1 MARFDHVVRV
11 ARALQKL
18 QETRAGIT
26 VRALAQ
32 DLEVGERTAYRYIEA
47 LIREGYPLENEGG
60 RLRLPRTAPGRLT
73 AEEERQLRMLAMA
86 SYPLEGS
93 PLLPRVEAIISRL
106 GEHTPRQSDLFAR
119 LKVPLTTRGL
129 LAIDYTAHESVLR
142 TLLKAME
149 EQKTVRARYF
159 TASRQEETE
168 RDLDP
173 YHFHYDAGLET
184 LYLIGYCHWR
194 REVRIFA
201 GHRFRAVMLTRRPFQ
216 RETTFDART
225 YLSGA
230 FRIYRGRQATV
241 VRLRFTPDLAPRITE
256 RTWHKSQKVRP
267 MPGGGVELALTL
279 DSLEEVLPFVLSHAA
294 SVEAV
299 EPPELVT
306 RVAAAHRA
314 AALRYEKTRRPAR
327 RAGVPAVR
335 ARVGR

>member
-201 GHRFRAVMLTRRPFQ
+201 GHRFRAVMSDASPVQARDDLRRPHIPVGS
-216 RETTFDART
+216 
-225 YLSGA
+225 LPHLP
-230 FRIYRGRQATV
+230 RQAGDRGPAEV
-241 VRLRFTPDLAPRITE
+241 HARSRASDHRAHLAQVAE
-256 RTWHKSQKVRP
+256 
-267 MPGGGVELALTL
+267 
-279 DSLEEVLPFVLSHAA
+279 
-294 SVEAV
+294 
-299 EPPELVT
+299 
-306 RVAAAHRA
+306 AAADAWRWGGACAH
-314 AALRYEKTRRPAR
+314 AR
-327 RAGVPAVR
+327 QPRGGAAVR
-335 ARVGR
+335 ALACGVGRGRRTAGAGDARGCCASSGGAPV